1 MLCKIGGT
9 IVAFGIM
16 CADSRDLFIPISIVL
31 LGMLLVV
38 IGERRSDNE

>member
-16 CADSRDLFIPISIVL
+16 SADSVNVFIPLSIVL
-31 LGMLLVV
+31 AGILLIV
-38 IGERRSDNE
+38 IGERRPNNE

>member
-16 CADSRDLFIPISIVL
+16 CADSVNVFIPLSIVL
-31 LGMLLVV
+31 AGMLLVV